1 MMDSIITQNNNITK
15 TSDQKNPNKLIGDQI
30 FESFMM
36 VGCDKQ
42 EIIEF
47 EKENSNLYLEV

>member
-1 MMDSIITQNNNITK
+1 
-15 TSDQKNPNKLIGDQI
+15 LIGDQI